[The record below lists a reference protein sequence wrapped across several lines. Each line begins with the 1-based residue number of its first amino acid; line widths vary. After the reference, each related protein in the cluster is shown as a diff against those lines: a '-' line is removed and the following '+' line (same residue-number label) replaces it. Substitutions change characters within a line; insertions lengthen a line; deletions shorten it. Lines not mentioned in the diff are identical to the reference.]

1 MDQEVRGVTKRVP
14 GFGTSAKGG
23 GGGSGGCAAAW
34 GEASSERRQ
43 RGRRK
48 GMVVVGEG
56 LRGGGGRT
64 IWVWRCRWAKK
75 RRIAPT
81 AGRADREGR

>member
-1 MDQEVRGVTKRVP
+1 MTKGVP
-14 GFGTSAKGG
+14 GLGTSAERG
-23 GGGSGGCAAAW
+23 GGGSCAAAG
-34 GEASSERRQ
+34 GEASSERRR